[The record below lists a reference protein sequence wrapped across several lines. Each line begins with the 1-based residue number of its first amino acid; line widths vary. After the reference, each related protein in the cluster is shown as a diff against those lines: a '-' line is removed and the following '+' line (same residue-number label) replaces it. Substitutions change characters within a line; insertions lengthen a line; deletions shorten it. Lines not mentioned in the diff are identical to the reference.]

1 MLHLNDKV
9 DVTFEIDTGSY
20 VSTLCRNDALRAN
33 AVIRRTAHKALAY
46 GGACIKLL
54 GECNISINLNDN
66 KIFHKF
72 LVVDNGD
79 VNLFGRDLCD
89 LLDVKLSLPTN
100 NVENIYNVSNFILN
114 KYSNYLSDAF
124 KSNIKEKVSLEILND
139 CKPVFSKA
147 RNVPVKMKNLVENEL
162 SRLVSEGILTK
173 VFRSDWASPTVN
185 ILKKNGTIRL
195 CGDFSATI
203 NQVLN
208 PVSYPLPSIDEVIS
222 QMNNSIIFSKLDL
235 SNAYLQLPLD
245 DHSKQFTTI
254 NTCEGL
260 FQFNYLPYGLTA
272 SSGIF
277 QSFMSK
283 ILNGVNGVIIYQDD
297 ILVHSSSNHEH
308 DSILDKVLSILMNA
322 GVKLN
327 SNKCDFFVNKVEY
340 LGHIFD
346 ANGVHPNPNKLKAIM
361 DAPEPKNVRQVQA
374 FIGLCNYYSRFI
386 NSFSTKMAPLYSLLK
401 KNNIFRWDS
410 HHQNCFD
417 SIKSLFKNADVLKI
431 FDSNKETLLETDSSS
446 YGVAAVLMQRD
457 NHNGMWTPVEFAS
470 RSLNSSEKNYSNLE
484 REALSVIFGITKFR
498 KYLLGMPFIIH
509 NDQQPLRK
517 LLAHGSNVPLNCSAR
532 VQRWAL
538 KLSQFNYEFVY
549 SKGAN
554 NVNSDCLSRIP
565 LEETEQTCDPYELI
579 FSINS
584 IDSMPI
590 TSVDIKNLI
599 KKDKNL
605 NELLHYIKYGWP
617 NKINNPELKYFQN
630 KISELSL
637 FDGCIMY
644 GNRVFIPVPLRKI
657 VLNQLHDS
665 HPGICAMKSIARSI
679 IWYPK
684 LDDDIENL
692 VKSCKECQIN
702 ASKPK
707 KTFVNWQVP
716 KRPWSRVHIDHF
728 FLDNHICLVAADTLS
743 RYIEVEIV
751 KNVSAEETIEALRM
765 IFSRNGICDVIV
777 SDNATSFTAQTVQ
790 EFFSK

>member
-72 LVVDNGD
+72 LVVENGD

-139 CKPVFSKA
+139 CKTVFSKA

-386 NSFSTKMAPLYSLLK
+386 NSFSTKMAQLYSLLK
-401 KNNIFRWDS
+401 K
-410 HHQNCFD
+410 
-417 SIKSLFKNADVLKI
+417 
-431 FDSNKETLLETDSSS
+431 
-446 YGVAAVLMQRD
+446 
-457 NHNGMWTPVEFAS
+457 
-470 RSLNSSEKNYSNLE
+470 
-484 REALSVIFGITKFR
+484 
-498 KYLLGMPFIIH
+498 
-509 NDQQPLRK
+509 
-517 LLAHGSNVPLNCSAR
+517 
-532 VQRWAL
+532 
-538 KLSQFNYEFVY
+538 
-549 SKGAN
+549 
-554 NVNSDCLSRIP
+554 IP
-565 LEETEQTCDPYELI
+565 
-579 FSINS
+579 
-584 IDSMPI
+584 
-590 TSVDIKNLI
+590 
-599 KKDKNL
+599 
-605 NELLHYIKYGWP
+605 
-617 NKINNPELKYFQN
+617 
-630 KISELSL
+630 
-637 FDGCIMY
+637 
-644 GNRVFIPVPLRKI
+644 
-657 VLNQLHDS
+657 
-665 HPGICAMKSIARSI
+665 
-679 IWYPK
+679 
-684 LDDDIENL
+684 
-692 VKSCKECQIN
+692 
-702 ASKPK
+702 
-707 KTFVNWQVP
+707 
-716 KRPWSRVHIDHF
+716 
-728 FLDNHICLVAADTLS
+728 
-743 RYIEVEIV
+743 
-751 KNVSAEETIEALRM
+751 
-765 IFSRNGICDVIV
+765 
-777 SDNATSFTAQTVQ
+777 TSF
-790 EFFSK
+790 